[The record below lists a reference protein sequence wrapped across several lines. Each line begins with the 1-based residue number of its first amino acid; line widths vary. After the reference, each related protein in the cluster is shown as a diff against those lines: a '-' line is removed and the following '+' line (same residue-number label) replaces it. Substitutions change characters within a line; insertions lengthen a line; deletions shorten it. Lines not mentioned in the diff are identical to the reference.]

1 VIAGIRMVATDL
13 DGTLLRSDGSVSAR
27 SRAAMHAAADAGLCV
42 AFVTGRPPRWLDIL
56 AEPTGY
62 TGVAV
67 GANGAVLYDMTE
79 ARLVSAHLLEPE
91 LMIEIGSDLRSEFP
105 EVAFA
110 VEYGDGFG
118 SEPDYIH
125 DWDIN
130 PPYDRRGAPIA
141 DPLVGPLTE
150 IAAEPAVKLLAKDS
164 ASEPDAFL
172 AAAVALVGDRATI
185 THSSSFGLLEISV
198 YGITKATGLAEL
210 AEVHGIAP
218 HEVLA
223 VGDMPNDV
231 PMLQWAGK
239 SYAVA
244 NAHPEVLD
252 VADQVIGSNDEDAV
266 ADLIESLLA
275 P

>member
-1 VIAGIRMVATDL
+1 MVATDL
-13 DGTLLRSDGSVSAR
+13 DGTLLRSDGTVSER
-27 SRAAMHAAADAGLCV
+27 SRAALRAAADAGLAV

-91 LMIEIGSDLRSEFP
+91 LMIELGTELRAEFP
-105 EVAFA
+105 QVAFA

-130 PPYDRRGAPIA
+130 PPYDRRGEPIA
-141 DPLVGPLTE
+141 DPLVGPLAE
-150 IAAEPAVKLLAKDS
+150 IAAEPAVKLLAKD
-164 ASEPDAFL
+164 AAADPDAFL
-172 AAAVALVGDRATI
+172 AAAVAMVGDRATI
-185 THSSSFGLLEISV
+185 THSSSFGLLEVSV
-198 YGITKATGLAEL
+198 YGVTKATGLAQL

-231 PMLQWAGK
+231 PMLQWAGRA
-239 SYAVA
+239 YAVG
-244 NAHPEVLD
+244 NAHPEVLE
-252 VADQVIGSNDEDAV
+252 VADEVIGSNDDDAV
-266 ADLIESLLA
+266 AQLIEQLLA
-275 P
+275 ADPSA